1 MASKNILKAAQIFR
15 LLADPTRL
23 KILELLFRSKKKLCV
38 HEIAEIVGASQ
49 SATSHQLAKL
59 ESRGIVN
66 CFRVGQ
72 MMCYEVKESSLT
84 RNLQSMLKMFK

>member
-38 HEIAEIVGASQ
+38 HEIAEIVGVSQ

-66 CFRVGQ
+66 CFRLGQ
-72 MMCYEVKESSLT
+72 MMCYEINQSSLAKNV
-84 RNLQSMLKMFK
+84 RDLLVLAK

>member
-66 CFRVGQ
+66 CFRLGQ
-72 MMCYEVKESSLT
+72 MMCYEINQSSLAKNV
-84 RNLQSMLKMFK
+84 RDLLVLAR

>member
-38 HEIAEIVGASQ
+38 HEIAEIVGVSQ

-66 CFRVGQ
+66 CFRLGQ
-72 MMCYEVKESSLT
+72 MMCYEINQSSLAKNV
-84 RNLQSMLKMFK
+84 RDLLVLAR